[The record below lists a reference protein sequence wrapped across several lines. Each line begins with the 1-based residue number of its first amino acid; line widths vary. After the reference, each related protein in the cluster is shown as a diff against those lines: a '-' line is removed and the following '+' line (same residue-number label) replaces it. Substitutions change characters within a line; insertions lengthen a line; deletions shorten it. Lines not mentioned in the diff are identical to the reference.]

1 MKYVPCGRFDANYSE
16 TMLSPEASTSRT
28 SSMEVEESLCTANN
42 AAGTID
48 QQRLLL
54 RDRLLP
60 QIEKFKVN

>member
-1 MKYVPCGRFDANYSE
+1 
-16 TMLSPEASTSRT
+16 MLSPEASTSRT
-28 SSMEVEESLCTANN
+28 SSMDVEESLCTANN